1 MSLNVGIV
9 QFLNTILVHAFRLS
23 MTSIQKGVQQA
34 FWFFLCIPPFGPSV
48 LKFYA
53 CNNFVIRWEVSIKW
67 FFFSQMMS
75 NKSIYFSH
83 YLYSWS
89 TSSLSLLT
97 KPPTDVCPIPSCWF
111 ARVNSWI
118 VLHMCV
124 VHPHITQYF
133 ETNFRCFLLTWSFF
147 SWYFRL

>member
-23 MTSIQKGVQQA
+23 MTSIQKGVPQA
-34 FWFFLCIPPFGPSV
+34 FCFFLCIPSFGPSV

-97 KPPTDVCPIPSCWF
+97 KPYWCMSNSFMLVCSCEFMDRSTHVCCSPT
-111 ARVNSWI
+111 
-118 VLHMCV
+118 
-124 VHPHITQYF
+124 TQYF